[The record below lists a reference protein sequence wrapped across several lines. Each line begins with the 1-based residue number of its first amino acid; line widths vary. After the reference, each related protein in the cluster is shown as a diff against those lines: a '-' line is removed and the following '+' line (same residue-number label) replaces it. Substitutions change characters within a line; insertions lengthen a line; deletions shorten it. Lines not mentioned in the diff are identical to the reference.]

1 MIKMTRVYGDMY
13 VPREYCT
20 FTNPVTSGGTEEVD
34 YVDMPCEN
42 GCEKECENCTLQKI
56 MNEYARLTRQ
66 DIDEKKRHC
75 EECENYKEI
84 RKGPRGGKKG
94 ICRILRPSEVRNGRA
109 RACKRFQ
116 EQNEQTAS
124 KETIQKNPRSQSPK
138 NSGSSVHARGNR
150 VNEDIQQ
157 PHTRGY

>member
-13 VPREYCT
+13 APREYCT

-42 GCEKECENCTLQKI
+42 GCNKVCENCTLQKI

-94 ICRILRPSEVRNGRA
+94 ICRILRPSEIRNGRA
-109 RACKRFQ
+109 RACKRFRV
-116 EQNEQTAS
+116 
-124 KETIQKNPRSQSPK
+124 QKNEYRIQCK
-138 NSGSSVHARGNR
+138 KEMDLGQQEKVYEWLKQR
-150 VNEDIQQ
+150 VNRYGKAVAENEKD
-157 PHTRGY
+157 

>member
-75 EECENYKEI
+75 EECENYTLFPYTTLFRSRNMQDTQTIGSEKRTSESLQKI
-84 RKGPRGGKKG
+84 PRTK
-94 ICRILRPSEVRNGRA
+94 
-109 RACKRFQ
+109 
-116 EQNEQTAS
+116 
-124 KETIQKNPRSQSPK
+124 
-138 NSGSSVHARGNR
+138 
-150 VNEDIQQ
+150 
-157 PHTRGY
+157 

>member
-42 GCEKECENCTLQKI
+42 GCEKECENGTLQKI

-109 RACKRFQ
+109 TACKRFR
-116 EQNEQTAS
+116 EQNEQTTG
-124 KETIQKNPRSQSPK
+124 KET
-138 NSGSSVHARGNR
+138 V
-150 VNEDIQQ
+150 
-157 PHTRGY
+157 

>member
-66 DIDEKKRHC
+66 DIDEKNPDQKHTGS
-75 EECENYKEI
+75 EKE
-84 RKGPRGGKKG
+84 KK
-94 ICRILRPSEVRNGRA
+94 E
-109 RACKRFQ
+109 
-116 EQNEQTAS
+116 
-124 KETIQKNPRSQSPK
+124 
-138 NSGSSVHARGNR
+138 
-150 VNEDIQQ
+150 
-157 PHTRGY
+157 

>member
-1 MIKMTRVYGDMY
+1 MK
-13 VPREYCT
+13 
-20 FTNPVTSGGTEEVD
+20 
-34 YVDMPCEN
+34 
-42 GCEKECENCTLQKI
+42 KECENCTLQKI

-109 RACKRFQ
+109 RACKRFR
-116 EQNEQTAS
+116 EQNEQTTG
-124 KETIQKNPRSQSPK
+124 KET
-138 NSGSSVHARGNR
+138 V
-150 VNEDIQQ
+150 
-157 PHTRGY
+157 

>member
-66 DIDEKKRHC
+66 DIDENSNLPGQEPGRKKHSSHKDGADIGGRHH
-75 EECENYKEI
+75 
-84 RKGPRGGKKG
+84 GG
-94 ICRILRPSEVRNGRA
+94 
-109 RACKRFQ
+109 
-116 EQNEQTAS
+116 
-124 KETIQKNPRSQSPK
+124 
-138 NSGSSVHARGNR
+138 
-150 VNEDIQQ
+150 
-157 PHTRGY
+157 

>member
-84 RKGPRGGKKG
+84 RKGPRGGKQR
-94 ICRILRPSEVRNGRA
+94 CS
-109 RACKRFQ
+109 KR
-116 EQNEQTAS
+116 S
-124 KETIQKNPRSQSPK
+124 KELRRAWPERLKIWERNTADQL
-138 NSGSSVHARGNR
+138 
-150 VNEDIQQ
+150 
-157 PHTRGY
+157 

>member
-13 VPREYCT
+13 APREYCT

-42 GCEKECENCTLQKI
+42 G
-56 MNEYARLTRQ
+56 
-66 DIDEKKRHC
+66 
-75 EECENYKEI
+75 CENYKEI

-109 RACKRFQ
+109 RACKRFR
-116 EQNEQTAS
+116 EQNEQTTG
-124 KETIQKNPRSQSPK
+124 KET
-138 NSGSSVHARGNR
+138 V
-150 VNEDIQQ
+150 
-157 PHTRGY
+157 

>member
-84 RKGPRGGKKG
+84 RKGPRDAFAEMFKTLQ
-94 ICRILRPSEVRNGRA
+94 RVAESMA
-109 RACKRFQ
+109 RAF
-116 EQNEQTAS
+116 EDMG
-124 KETIQKNPRSQSPK
+124 KNQVR
-138 NSGSSVHARGNR
+138 R
-150 VNEDIQQ
+150 
-157 PHTRGY
+157 

>member
-75 EECENYKEI
+75 EERNMQDTQTIGSEKRTSESLQKI
-84 RKGPRGGKKG
+84 PRTK
-94 ICRILRPSEVRNGRA
+94 
-109 RACKRFQ
+109 
-116 EQNEQTAS
+116 
-124 KETIQKNPRSQSPK
+124 
-138 NSGSSVHARGNR
+138 
-150 VNEDIQQ
+150 
-157 PHTRGY
+157 

>member
-75 EECENYKEI
+75 EECENYKEMSGMVYEKGTWSVCATTAMRQCMDTGNQR
-84 RKGPRGGKKG
+84 RKK
-94 ICRILRPSEVRNGRA
+94 L
-109 RACKRFQ
+109 
-116 EQNEQTAS
+116 
-124 KETIQKNPRSQSPK
+124 
-138 NSGSSVHARGNR
+138 
-150 VNEDIQQ
+150 
-157 PHTRGY
+157 

>member
-1 MIKMTRVYGDMY
+1 MIKMIRVYGDMY

-42 GCEKECENCTLQKI
+42 GCNKVCENCTLQKI

-94 ICRILRPSEVRNGRA
+94 ICRILRPSEIRNGRA
-109 RACKRFQ
+109 RACKRFRV
-116 EQNEQTAS
+116 
-124 KETIQKNPRSQSPK
+124 QKTSTE
-138 NSGSSVHARGNR
+138 SSVKRKWIWGSR
-150 VNEDIQQ
+150 RR
-157 PHTRGY
+157 HTNG

>member
-1 MIKMTRVYGDMY
+1 MTRVYGDMY

-66 DIDEKKRHC
+66 DIDEKNDIVKNVKTIKKSEKGR
-75 EECENYKEI
+75 EEGRKEYAGYSDH
-84 RKGPRGGKKG
+84 RK
-94 ICRILRPSEVRNGRA
+94 
-109 RACKRFQ
+109 
-116 EQNEQTAS
+116 
-124 KETIQKNPRSQSPK
+124 
-138 NSGSSVHARGNR
+138 
-150 VNEDIQQ
+150 
-157 PHTRGY
+157 

>member
-84 RKGPRGGKKG
+84 RKGPLFNPLRGILWKNNVCKLRAHFRTDDKNIKVLKSLKG
-94 ICRILRPSEVRNGRA
+94 VDITPEVP
-109 RACKRFQ
+109 
-116 EQNEQTAS
+116 EE
-124 KETIQKNPRSQSPK
+124 
-138 NSGSSVHARGNR
+138 
-150 VNEDIQQ
+150 
-157 PHTRGY
+157 

>member
-13 VPREYCT
+13 APREYCT

-84 RKGPRGGKKG
+84 RKGREEEERNMQDTQTIGRRK
-94 ICRILRPSEVRNGRA
+94 RTSEEPA
-109 RACKRFQ
+109 KI
-116 EQNEQTAS
+116 S
-124 KETIQKNPRSQSPK
+124 
-138 NSGSSVHARGNR
+138 
-150 VNEDIQQ
+150 
-157 PHTRGY
+157 